1 MILTTTATAIFLLG
15 NAVLVFGAESSIRSL
30 KRHRFQP
37 RAKWST
43 PLCLFLLA
51 ILFILAMIPTFISQI
66 PRRCLGQIVN
76 MTFAFALVATTL
88 IGFMMLNYI
97 IMAIVITCQ
106 LRKSYKIDNQERV
119 AASWVV
125 YHLILAVIM
134 QVSRNHN
141 PAVDTEAF

>member
-1 MILTTTATAIFLLG
+1 
-15 NAVLVFGAESSIRSL
+15 
-30 KRHRFQP
+30 
-37 RAKWST
+37 
-43 PLCLFLLA
+43 
-51 ILFILAMIPTFISQI
+51 MIPTFISQI

-134 QVSRNHN
+134 QVSRSQQPH
-141 PAVDTEAF
+141 T